1 MAASD
6 FNVTKFKTNLKQ
18 GGARPSLFNV
28 EFQYP
33 SKVLPLPN
41 PQNQASFLVKATTI
55 PASTIG
61 SYDVYYHG
69 KAIKVAGDRTF
80 DTWDTTII
88 NDEDFGIRNILENWM
103 GSISDHKLNTR
114 DKGVFDTSE
123 GDVAKYKSTLKVRQF
138 GKSGQE
144 LRTYVFKGAWPSALS
159 TINLDW
165 ATASEIEEFTCTWVY
180 DSRFIDRNPSGTG
193 ANLSADNV
201 VNAPESTNTDS
212 GTIG

>member
-1 MAASD
+1 MA
-6 FNVTKFKTNLKQ
+6 FNLSEFKSKTLKH
-18 GGARPSLFNV
+18 GGARPSLFSV

-33 SKVLPLPN
+33 AKVLPTPPTLAN
-41 PQNQASFLVKATTI
+41 FLVKATTI

-69 KAIKVAGDRTF
+69 KAIKVAGDRSF

-88 NDEDFGIRNILENWM
+88 NDEDFGIRNTLENWM
-103 GSISDHKLNTR
+103 NSISNHKLNTR

-123 GDVAKYKSTLKVRQF
+123 GDVAKYKSTLKVIQF
-138 GKSGQE
+138 SKAGKE
-144 LRTYVFKGAWPSALS
+144 LRTYEFKGAWPSALS

-180 DSRFIDRNPSGTG
+180 DSWKTYGSLFSEEDFISD
-193 ANLSADNV
+193 
-201 VNAPESTNTDS
+201 EDS
-212 GTIG
+212 G